1 MNYSSVSLVTEGAES
16 ARPPESIYSGSN
28 STRERHRER
37 ERHRHVEQDAP
48 CYSDTHTQANLKPN
62 FRFQHFFSLTAELR
76 TCILYVSSK
85 QNNREV
91 TLRHHLVLQVVI

>member
-1 MNYSSVSLVTEGAES
+1 MVGMNYSSVSLVTEGAES

-62 FRFQHFFSLTAELR
+62 FSIFFPSQLNCTHAYCMCLLSRITEKSLKGIT
-76 TCILYVSSK
+76 
-85 QNNREV
+85 
-91 TLRHHLVLQVVI
+91 

>member
-48 CYSDTHTQANLKPN
+48 CYSDTHTHTNLKPN
-62 FRFQHFFSLTAELR
+62 FTFQHFFPSQLNYAHAYCMCLLSRIAEKSLKDIT
-76 TCILYVSSK
+76 
-85 QNNREV
+85 
-91 TLRHHLVLQVVI
+91 